1 MSFEPA
7 SMHAPTA
14 QETFTPTGTQ
24 SRAMLYR
31 RRALFWALVTLTVI
45 GLGAWLAAVLRPA
58 GFGPIEILMLVA
70 FLANAPWIAVGF
82 WNAAI
87 GVVVL
92 HLARDPLAAVIPAAL
107 KARPTDPVTVRTAVF
122 MTLRNEDSA
131 RAFARL
137 KAIKASVDA
146 TGFGDQF
153 DYFVLSDSSQPEAI
167 AAEAREFAA
176 LKREIPGEGR
186 LVYRRR
192 SDNAGFKAGNVRD
205 FCERWGRNYELMV
218 PLDADSLMT
227 GDAIVRLVRIMQANP
242 RLGLLQSLVVGLP
255 STSLFTRF
263 FQFGMRHAMRA
274 YTAGSAWWQ
283 ADCGPYWGHNAAI
296 RVAPFTEHCRLPDLP
311 GGPPLGGHIL
321 SHDQI
326 EAVLL
331 RRAGHEV
338 RVLPEEGG
346 SYEENP
352 PALPDFA
359 RRDLRW
365 CQGNMQYVKLV
376 DMPGI
381 EPTSRMQIALAIQMF
396 VGSAGLV
403 IFVALA
409 AIAAARWP
417 RDVAFPLAS
426 AAGLYVVWI
435 LLYLAPKLFGLIDA
449 LVGSA
454 RRYGGAARL
463 VAGGLVETVFNF
475 LLVPIQM
482 FGDTV
487 LMFGLLFGRTVI
499 WEAQRRDGYS
509 VTWREAFAHL
519 WPHTLFGVALLAVL
533 AYGAPGAILWFL
545 PFAAGLALAVPVAV
559 VTSEAALGLAAA
571 RRKICAIPE
580 EFEAP
585 PEVAALFGRGPAT
598 PPVSEWF
605 DRLVTWAGVVR
616 SLHIYY
622 GGRAR
627 HRTMDALHARFL
639 RTGDLAFDVGAHV
652 GDRVASF
659 RRLGARVVA
668 VEPQPALVRALQF
681 FYGRDPSV
689 AIEAFALGAKPGT
702 VELRLNL
709 RNPTVS
715 TASDA
720 FVAAAAGAP
729 GWENQAWSRAVSVPV
744 TTLDALIAR
753 YGEPRFVKIDV
764 EGFEDEVIAGLSRPL
779 PALSLEF
786 TTIQRDIAL
795 AAIARLARLGPYVF
809 NATIGES
816 QRFVHAAPL
825 SAADIAHWL
834 DALPIETN
842 SGDIYSALDSRTLEA
857 DPPATAAK

>member
-1 MSFEPA
+1 
-7 SMHAPTA
+7 MHAPA
-14 QETFTPTGTQ
+14 APETFTPTGTQ

-58 GFGPIEILMLVA
+58 GFGPIEILMLAA
-70 FLANAPWIAVGF
+70 FLSNAPWIAVGF

-87 GVVVL
+87 GFIVL
-92 HLARDPLAAVIPAAL
+92 HWLGDPLAVVIPAAL
-107 KARPTDPVTVRTAVF
+107 KARPADPITVRTAIF
-122 MTLRNEDSA
+122 MTLRNEDST

-137 KAIKASVDA
+137 KAIKASVDS
-146 TGFGDQF
+146 TSFGDKF
-153 DYFVLSDSSQPEAI
+153 DYFVLSDSSRPEAI
-167 AAEAREFAA
+167 AAEEKEFAA
-176 LKREIPGEGR
+176 LKREIPAGR
-186 LVYRRR
+186 VLYRHRA
-192 SDNAGFKAGNVRD
+192 DNTGFKAGNVRD
-205 FCERWGRNYELMV
+205 FCERWGSNYELMV

-255 STSLFTRF
+255 SASLFVRF

-296 RVAPFTEHCRLPDLP
+296 RVAPFTEHCRLPELA
-311 GGPPLGGHIL
+311 GKPPLGGHIL

-326 EAVLL
+326 EAVLM
-331 RRAGHEV
+331 RRAGYEV

-396 VGSAGLV
+396 IGSAGLV
-403 IFVALA
+403 IFVFLA

-417 RDVAFPLAS
+417 REAAFPFAT
-426 AAGLYVVWI
+426 AAGLYVTWI
-435 LLYLAPKLFGLIDA
+435 LLYLAPKIFGLLDA
-449 LVGSA
+449 LLGSA
-454 RRYGGAARL
+454 RRYGGPLRL
-463 VAGGLVETVFNF
+463 LAGSALEIVFNF

-487 LMFGLLFGRTVI
+487 LMFGLLFGRTVM
-499 WEAQRRDGYS
+499 WEAQRRDGYA
-509 VTWREAFAHL
+509 VAWRDAFAGL
-519 WPHTLFGVALLAVL
+519 WPHTLAGLAILAVL
-533 AYGAPGAILWFL
+533 AANAPGAIPWFL
-545 PFAAGLALAVPVAV
+545 PFAAGLALAVPFAV

-580 EFEAP
+580 EFETL
-585 PEVAALFGRGPAT
+585 PEVVALFGKGSAT
-598 PPVSEWF
+598 PPVSQWF
-605 DRLVTWAGVVR
+605 DRLVTWFGVLR
-616 SLHIYY
+616 SLRIYY
-622 GGRAR
+622 GDKERRRA
-627 HRTMDALHARFL
+627 MDALHARFL
-639 RTGDLAFDVGAHV
+639 RTGDLAFDAGAHV
-652 GDRVASF
+652 GDRVSSF
-659 RRLGARVVA
+659 RKLGARVVA
-668 VEPQPALVRALQF
+668 VEPQPALVRVLRF

-689 AIEAFALGAKPGT
+689 AIEAVALGAKEGT

-715 TASDA
+715 TASES

-729 GWENQAWSRAVSVPV
+729 GWENQAWTRTVPVPV

-764 EGFEDEVIAGLSRPL
+764 EGFEDEVLAGLSRPL
-779 PALSLEF
+779 PALSVEF
-786 TTIQRDIAL
+786 TTIQRNVAL
-795 AAIARLARLGPYVF
+795 AAIARLARTGSYVF

-816 QRFVHAAPL
+816 QRFVHSEPL
-825 SAADIAHWL
+825 DAKGIARWL
-834 DALPIETN
+834 DGLPVEAN
-842 SGDIYSALDSRTLEA
+842 SGDIYAALNA
-857 DPPATAAK
+857 DALRESTRAGAAK

>member
-1 MSFEPA
+1 
-7 SMHAPTA
+7 MHAPA
-14 QETFTPTGTQ
+14 APETFTPTGTQ

-45 GLGAWLAAVLRPA
+45 GLGTWLAAVLQPA
-58 GFGPIEILMLVA
+58 GFGPIEILMLLA

-87 GVVVL
+87 GFLVL
-92 HLARDPLAAVIPAAL
+92 HWLRDPLAVVIPAAL
-107 KARPTDPVTVRTAVF
+107 KARPADPVTLRTAIF

-137 KAIKASVDA
+137 KAIKASVES

-153 DYFVLSDSSQPEAI
+153 DYFVLSDSSRPEVTI
-167 AAEAREFAA
+167 AEEKEFAA
-176 LKREIPGEGR
+176 LKREIPEGR
-186 LVYRRR
+186 VVYRHRA
-192 SDNAGFKAGNVRD
+192 DNTGFKAGNVRD
-205 FCERWGRNYELMV
+205 FCERWGGNYELMV

-227 GDAIVRLVRIMQANP
+227 GAAIVRLVRIMQTNP

-255 STSLFTRF
+255 STSLFARL

-296 RVAPFTEHCRLPDLP
+296 RVAPFTQHCRLPELP
-311 GGPPLGGHIL
+311 GKPPLGGHIL

-326 EAVLL
+326 EAVLM
-331 RRAGHEV
+331 RRAGYEV

-376 DMPGI
+376 DIPGI

-396 VGSAGLV
+396 IGSAGLV
-403 IFVALA
+403 IFVFLA

-417 RDVAFPLAS
+417 RDVAFPFALAV
-426 AAGLYVVWI
+426 GLYATWM
-435 LLYLAPKLFGLIDA
+435 LLYLAPKIFGLADA
-449 LVGSA
+449 LIGSA

-463 VAGGLVETVFNF
+463 LAGGALETVFNF

-499 WEAQRRDGYS
+499 WEAQRRDGYA
-509 VTWREAFAHL
+509 VTWRDAFAGL
-519 WPHTLFGVALLAVL
+519 WPHMLAGLAIFAVL
-533 AYGAPGAILWFL
+533 AAGAPGAILWFL
-545 PFAAGLALAVPVAV
+545 PFAAGLALAVPFAV
-559 VTSEAALGLAAA
+559 LTSEAALGFAAA
-571 RRKICAIPE
+571 RRKICAVPE
-580 EFEAP
+580 EFEAQ
-585 PEVAALFGRGPAT
+585 PEVVALFGKESAT
-598 PPVSEWF
+598 PPASPWF
-605 DRLVTWAGVVR
+605 DRLVTWFGVLR
-616 SLHIYY
+616 SLRIYY
-622 GGRAR
+622 GDRKRRRA
-627 HRTMDALHARFL
+627 MDALHGRFL

-659 RRLGARVVA
+659 RKLGARVVA
-668 VEPQPALVRALQF
+668 VEPQPALVRVLHF

-689 AIEAFALGAKPGT
+689 AIEPVALGAKAGT

-715 TASDA
+715 TASES
-720 FVAAAAGAP
+720 FIAAAAGAP
-729 GWENQAWSRAVSVPV
+729 GWESQEWTHTVPAPV

-764 EGFEDEVIAGLSRPL
+764 EGFEDEVLAGLSHPL
-779 PALSLEF
+779 PALSVEF
-786 TTIQRDIAL
+786 TTIQRGVAL
-795 AAIARLARLGPYVF
+795 AAIARLARAGAYVF

-816 QRFVHAAPL
+816 QRFVHREPL
-825 SAADIAHWL
+825 DAVGIAHWL
-834 DALPIETN
+834 DELRVEVN
-842 SGDIYSALDSRTLEA
+842 SGDIYAALDTDALREFKRPDAL
-857 DPPATAAK
+857 K